1 MSRALLRWS
10 EMAGESTRMRV
21 VMSRAAKRLQDRDVA
36 SAFLSWR
43 SKTQDKNALFL
54 IGAKVVLRWNRLSLS
69 VPFSQW
75 TDLIAEKHAEHQD
88 KAVAVEAERRIEM
101 CKRVVKKM
109 LRHVPS
115 NDHCGRI
122 PHGSF

>member
-1 MSRALLRWS
+1 
-10 EMAGESTRMRV
+10 MRV

-75 TDLIAEKHAEHQD
+75 TDLIAEKHAEHLD
-88 KAVAVEAERRIEM
+88 KAVAVEAERRLTVSGLPNQLDVRTHSQPT
-101 CKRVVKKM
+101 KTARQTS
-109 LRHVPS
+109 L
-115 NDHCGRI
+115 HCEK
-122 PHGSF
+122 P